1 MPIYIFYNN
10 ASNETLASL
19 CDGEWELCA
28 QMYTLEKWLIDNHSE
43 LCKSEY
49 IADIGFC
56 SREFDEGSGIGG
68 GGVLTT
74 QMIKI
79 LDRIG
84 MEIYFSE
91 YPAHDIVLK

>member
-1 MPIYIFYNN
+1 MPINIFYNN

-19 CDGEWELCA
+19 CDGEWDLYG
-28 QMYTLEKWLIDNHSE
+28 QMCVLERWLIDNYSE

-49 IADIGFC
+49 VADIGFC
-56 SREFDEGSGIGG
+56 SREFDEDSGFGG
-68 GGVLTT
+68 GCVLTT
-74 QMIKI
+74 QIIKI